1 MKKILSFSFVIQTV
15 ICLLSGSLLLFSCA
29 HSEYADYEK
38 TETGLMYKFHT
49 KGKDTIHA
57 KYDQVVRVKLA
68 KRLGDSTLESTASV
82 SPDGIEQ
89 LLQKGAFKGAIE
101 EGITL
106 MAIGDSATFL
116 ISTDSIN
123 KYYPA
128 RDSTKNFKP
137 GSYLAFD
144 VKLMNIQTK
153 EEVMWEREQS
163 RKAYVADRKVQEPK
177 ELSQYIQ
184 DNHIEVKPNAKG
196 IYLIETQKGSG
207 TMPKDGD
214 SVVVHYTGSFLNGTV
229 FDSSVKRGSP
239 FGFVVNAQGEKSVI
253 QGWNE
258 AIKMM
263 KRGTTATII
272 LPSSM
277 AYDSTGYMNPKTG
290 KYFIPPYS
298 PMKFDI
304 QLIDIK
310 TKK

>member
-1 MKKILSFSFVIQTV
+1 MKKSFIPGSALRYAICFSLCGLFVY
-15 ICLLSGSLLLFSCA
+15 SCA
-29 HSEYADYEK
+29 HREFADYEK
-38 TETGLMYKFHT
+38 NENGLMYKFYV
-49 KGKDTIHA
+49 KGTDTAHA
-57 KYDQVVRVKLA
+57 RYDQVVRVKLA
-68 KRLGDSTLESTASV
+68 KRLGDSVLESTV
-82 SPDGIEQ
+82 VVNPDGIQQ
-89 LLQKGAFKGAIE
+89 LLQKGAFPGAIE

-106 MAIGDSATFL
+106 MGIGDSATFM

-137 GSYLAFD
+137 GTYLSFD

-153 EEVMWEREQS
+153 EEVMAEREQS
-163 RKAYVADRKVQEPK
+163 RNAYIRDRKEQEPK

-184 DNHIEVKPNAKG
+184 DNHIEVKPNDKG
-196 IYLIETQKGSG
+196 IYITETVKGSG
-207 TMPKDGD
+207 GNPKDGD

-229 FDSSVKRGSP
+229 FDSSVKRDEP
-239 FGFVVNAQGEKSVI
+239 FGFVVGATGERSVI
-253 QGWNE
+253 PGWNE
-258 AIKMM
+258 AIKKM
-263 KRGTTATII
+263 KKGTTATII

-304 QLIDIK
+304 QLLDIK
-310 TKK
+310 PKK